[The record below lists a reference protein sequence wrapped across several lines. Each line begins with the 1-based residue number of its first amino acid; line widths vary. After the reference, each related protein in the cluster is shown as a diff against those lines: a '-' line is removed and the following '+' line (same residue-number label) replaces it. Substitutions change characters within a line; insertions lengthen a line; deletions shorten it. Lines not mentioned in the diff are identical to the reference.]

1 MQDQKR
7 INQLLNLIKYE
18 RSSEAI
24 EELYDIIS
32 PTIRHIALKYLHNQS
47 LADDLVQDFWAD
59 IYKIADKFIP
69 FGSGRSYLCKAA
81 RNRAINRYNKI
92 KGERAHIIYVDYSE
106 IQVPCEN
113 EEDTE
118 LITIVNEAISE
129 LSEIEK
135 IIIQSVYFEDKT
147 VREIAT
153 ELKISKSQVQRQKD
167 AAIKKMQE
175 KLLVKEKDT

>member
-1 MQDQKR
+1 MQDQKI
-7 INQLLNLIKYE
+7 INQLLSKIKYE

-32 PTIRHIALKYLHNQS
+32 PTIRHIALKYLHDQS
-47 LADDLVQDFWAD
+47 LANDLVQDFWAD

-69 FGSGRSYLCKAA
+69 FGSGRSYLCKVAV
-81 RNRAINRYNKI
+81 NQAINRYNKI
-92 KGERAHIIYVDYSE
+92 KGERAHIIYVDYSK
-106 IQVPCEN
+106 IQIPCDN
-113 EEDTE
+113 EEDVD
-118 LITIVNEAISE
+118 LIMSVNEAITR

-147 VREIAT
+147 VREIAN
-153 ELKISKSQVQRQKD
+153 ELKISKSQVQRHKD